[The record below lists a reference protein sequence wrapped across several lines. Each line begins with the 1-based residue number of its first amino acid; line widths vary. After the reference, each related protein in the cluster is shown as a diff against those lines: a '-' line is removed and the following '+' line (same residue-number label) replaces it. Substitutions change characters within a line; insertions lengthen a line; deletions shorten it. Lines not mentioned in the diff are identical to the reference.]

1 MLNPPKRSCEIE
13 AGVKATPGD
22 ERSGVAEPVCLQA
35 GVGWP
40 SKIAL
45 VKVCQ
50 EETMSTD
57 TNSARF
63 SIAPSV
69 YFSPGTKEG
78 CIVLNVERGTV
89 LSLNDTGTLIFSRL
103 AAHGAGLTRDELL
116 ELLQREFNDA
126 EPACVEKAVDDLLVR
141 LEKTG
146 TVRSHC
152 DEHEVPHSGL
162 RGRVARRVPVVIRYL
177 LDPLLQNKASTVAAL
192 LLLFSGEV
200 VRKLGGFQSIHRSV
214 EEWTLSLNKQ
224 PREETLASACSAVNR
239 ACTWHPKR
247 SLCLQR
253 ASVLVCLLR
262 SLGFPAE
269 MVIGVHKMPFYGH
282 AWAEIGGE
290 VVNDHANAQKF
301 FHVLNRC

>member
-1 MLNPPKRSCEIE
+1 
-13 AGVKATPGD
+13 
-22 ERSGVAEPVCLQA
+22 
-35 GVGWP
+35 
-40 SKIAL
+40 
-45 VKVCQ
+45 
-50 EETMSTD
+50 MSTD
-57 TNSARF
+57 TLPARF

-69 YFSPGTKEG
+69 YYSPGTKEG

-89 LSLNDTGTLIFSRL
+89 LSLNDTGTLIFSQL
-103 AAHGAGLTRDELL
+103 AAHVEGLTRAELV
-116 ELLQREFNDA
+116 ETVQREFEDV
-126 EPACVEKAVDDLLVR
+126 EPARVEKAVDDLLLR

-146 TVRSHC
+146 TVNSHRNCVEANRS
-152 DEHEVPHSGL
+152 SL
-162 RGRVARRVPVVIRYL
+162 RVRLAQRVPVLIRHL
-177 LDPLLQNKASTVAAL
+177 LGPLLQLKAYTVAAL

-214 EEWTLSLNKQ
+214 EAWTLSLKTQ
-224 PREETLASACSAVNR
+224 SGDETLANACSAVNR

-282 AWAEIGGE
+282 AWAEVGGE

-301 FHVLNRC
+301 FHVLSRC

>member
-1 MLNPPKRSCEIE
+1 
-13 AGVKATPGD
+13 
-22 ERSGVAEPVCLQA
+22 
-35 GVGWP
+35 
-40 SKIAL
+40 
-45 VKVCQ
+45 
-50 EETMSTD
+50 MSTD
-57 TNSARF
+57 TLSTRF

-89 LSLNDTGTLIFSRL
+89 LSLNDTGTLIFSQL
-103 AAHGAGLTRDELL
+103 AAHAEGLTRDELV
-116 ELLQREFNDA
+116 ETIQREFDDV
-126 EPACVEKAVDDLLVR
+126 EESRIEKAVADLLLR
-141 LEKTG
+141 LEQTG
-146 TVRSHC
+146 TVNSRRDGLEINRS
-152 DEHEVPHSGL
+152 SM
-162 RGRVARRVPVVIRYL
+162 RGRLAQRLPVFIRHL
-177 LDPLLQNKASTVAAL
+177 LGPLLQIKAYTFAAL
-192 LLLFSGEV
+192 ILLFSGEV

-214 EEWTLSLNKQ
+214 EEWTLSLNTQ
-224 PREETLASACSAVNR
+224 TGDETLANACSAVNR

-282 AWAEIGGE
+282 AWAEVGGE

-301 FHVLNRC
+301 FHVLSRC

>member
-1 MLNPPKRSCEIE
+1 
-13 AGVKATPGD
+13 
-22 ERSGVAEPVCLQA
+22 
-35 GVGWP
+35 
-40 SKIAL
+40 
-45 VKVCQ
+45 
-50 EETMSTD
+50 MSTNPD
-57 TNSARF
+57 SLSARF
-63 SIAPSV
+63 SLAPGV

-103 AAHGAGLTRDELL
+103 AKEAQGLTRDELV
-116 ELLQREFNDA
+116 ETVQREFDEV
-126 EPACVEKAVDDLLVR
+126 EPARVEKAVDGLLLR

-146 TVRSHC
+146 TISSHRDHNIDRS
-152 DEHEVPHSGL
+152 GF
-162 RGRVARRVPVVIRYL
+162 RGRLARRVPVLIRFL
-177 LDPLLQNKASTVAAL
+177 LGPLLRIKAYTVAAL

-214 EEWTLSLNKQ
+214 ADWTLCLKK
-224 PREETLASACSAVNR
+224 PREEALADACCAVNR

-282 AWAEIGGE
+282 AWAEVGGE

-301 FHVLNRC
+301 FHVLSRC